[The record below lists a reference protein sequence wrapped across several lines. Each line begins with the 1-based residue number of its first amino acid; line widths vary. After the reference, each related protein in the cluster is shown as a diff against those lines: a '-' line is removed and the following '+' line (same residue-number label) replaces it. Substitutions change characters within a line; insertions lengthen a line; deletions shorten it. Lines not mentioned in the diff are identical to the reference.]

1 MVADVSARR
10 PDSGC
15 AALRIGLGEPLQGTA
30 PERASSWLLVEH
42 PGPWPSAGW
51 PADLPAPTAAVLE
64 AAVVLSVRPQ
74 LIRPVRERRRRDRSM
89 VLVASCRP
97 GRSWLEAR
105 ELSDLREIA
114 DLDLDAVAEGGAP
127 GFGEPSTEP
136 VLLVCTHGKRDVCC
150 ARRGRPL
157 ARALE
162 EELPG
167 RVWETTHVGG
177 DRFAA
182 NVVTLPHGTY
192 HGGVTTDIA
201 GVLVRAALSR
211 HVVPEHLRGTAGLP
225 AAAQAAEFFVR
236 RELGITALDAV
247 RAATPPVPVPVPVLL
262 DGVEDVLVH
271 VGTRSFTVRL
281 SRRQV
286 DEVRLTSCAG
296 GGTHDRPYVHEL
308 VSLTELAQP
317 VVA

>member
-1 MVADVSARR
+1 MVADVSDRR

-15 AALRIGLGEPLQGTA
+15 AALRVGLGEPLQGTA

-42 PGPWPSAGW
+42 PGPWPSVGW
-51 PADLPAPTAAVLE
+51 PPDLLSSVAGVLE

-74 LIRPVRERRRRDRSM
+74 LIRPVRERRRRDRSR
-89 VLVASCRP
+89 VLVASCRL
-97 GRSWLEAR
+97 GRSWLEER
-105 ELSDLREIA
+105 ELSDLRELA
-114 DLDLDAVAEGGAP
+114 DLDLDAVAEGRAP
-127 GFGEPSTEP
+127 GFGKPSAGP

-150 ARRGRPL
+150 ARRGRPV
-157 ARALE
+157 AQALE

-201 GVLVRAALSR
+201 GVLARAALNR
-211 HVVPEHLRGTAGLP
+211 HVVPGNLRGTAGLP

-247 RAATPPVPVPVPVLL
+247 RAAVVPVLV

-271 VGTRSFTVRL
+271 VGTRSFSVRL

-286 DEVRLTSCAG
+286 ADVRLTSCAG
-296 GGTHDRPYVHEL
+296 GGTQGRPYVREL
-308 VSLTELAQP
+308 VSMTELAQP